1 VHLSPKT
8 PGPFAGK
15 LIRFALG
22 EYAPRTQILLPGS
35 AAFPSF
41 FTKGRFKLP
50 PLLMTKTRKSK
61 YRILIVDDHPMMR
74 QGLVQLISQ
83 ETDLTVS
90 GEADTAAQALQLVGS
105 LKPNLVLVDISLPDR
120 NGLELIK
127 DLRATGLH
135 PPVLVFSMHD
145 ESLYAERA
153 LRAGARGY
161 IMKQEGG
168 GKLVQAIRQVLAGQ
182 IFVSEKISARAL
194 EAFSGRRSGRS
205 ASSVEGLS
213 DREFEVFQLIG
224 EGKATREIAH
234 LLHLSIKTVEVHRAN
249 IKLKL
254 GIKKGSELV
263 HYAIRWREAEG
274 GPPPDS

>member
-1 VHLSPKT
+1 
-8 PGPFAGK
+8 
-15 LIRFALG
+15 
-22 EYAPRTQILLPGS
+22 
-35 AAFPSF
+35 
-41 FTKGRFKLP
+41 
-50 PLLMTKTRKSK
+50 
-61 YRILIVDDHPMMR
+61 
-74 QGLVQLISQ
+74 
-83 ETDLTVS
+83 
-90 GEADTAAQALQLVGS
+90 
-105 LKPNLVLVDISLPDR
+105 
-120 NGLELIK
+120 
-127 DLRATGLH
+127 
-135 PPVLVFSMHD
+135 MHD